1 MLSVVGISKR
11 NKAQINMKTNISKTY
26 VYSECLLE
34 VYPKPTLGSHVEIMS
49 RQESVGVA
57 FGQGSQL
64 DVVTIVS
71 PRVIL
76 VNQSCNP
83 CTKNELELQ
92 IQILTYRL
100 QRSVGCDN
108 LFLGE
113 KRTFACIKHIFN
125 TKCGH

>member
-1 MLSVVGISKR
+1 
-11 NKAQINMKTNISKTY
+11 
-26 VYSECLLE
+26 
-34 VYPKPTLGSHVEIMS
+34 MS
-49 RQESVGVA
+49 RQESIGVA
-57 FGQGSQL
+57 YGQGSQL
-64 DVVTIVS
+64 GVVTIVS

-83 CTKNELELQ
+83 CTKYELGLQ

-100 QRSVGCDN
+100 QRSVGCD

-113 KRTFACIKHIFN
+113 KTTFACIKHIFN